1 VVGHESGGLVRTRAY
16 VVLRESAA
24 TDAESLRSYVGERL
38 SGHKRPHE
46 VVFVAEL
53 PRTSNGKLDRR
64 ALRELA

>member
-1 VVGHESGGLVRTRAY
+1 VVGHETDGLVRTRAY
-16 VVLRESAA
+16 VVLREGAA
-24 TDAESLRSYVGERL
+24 GDGEGLREYVGARL

-64 ALRELA
+64 ALQALA